1 MDTKDDFYD
10 RRNEFEWLDNI
21 FSKDVT
27 ESAYGIIIYA
37 QSGVGKSTLVSKYVE
52 YSKFNIHL
60 ISVNIPSLNNSTT
73 TNGFYFERMYRSF
86 LSSLYGTETLEG
98 IKSLPTTTIDNVSVG
113 LNAFVFGISASAKNT
128 TEPSEN
134 PNFYRYKWLL
144 KELDRKKYE
153 ETPIVFEL
161 ENIQR
166 MDDESYF
173 LLQNL
178 VQNAHNCFIIFEYTI
193 DQYNTELKVF
203 QLYESFRNYI
213 TLEEP
218 YELNWLPIS
227 DVRKVMK
234 EKAALYT
241 DPELMAIYAQNS
253 GNILAMKILKP
264 PTVAQ
269 NKNYKPIR
277 TAINNCSDQEKFLLI
292 LVSLNGGSIQISI
305 LSKIFLV
312 LERNHKR
319 VYWINPNNIS
329 HVLYT
334 LTEEKFIERKE
345 EGYYIHDSLS
355 DQLLD
360 YSFSEIGYLA
370 YNLLVD
376 YYSNKS
382 LNEEEDFNILLNLY
396 IKYNDERVNSLLY
409 KLKNH
414 LHIHQL
420 TDKLKNK
427 LIDMDTYLQTHA
439 LNFNLYEKIHIM
451 LLDIL
456 FCSSDFQGVDTLLDI
471 YENTEN
477 KIYILFRFASGAHT
491 MAKDYFQE
499 EYKKEIYK
507 YGDNSRMSL
516 FLKLC
521 YLNNLMQD
529 SGDQEPIAFANDILK
544 NENYVQYPEYYFVLK
559 TITFYQPN
567 SEAITNLNICS
578 DMFYNMGRNDLGIM
592 TDITLCTRMAQ
603 DGKTTWAKNKLLIL
617 QKENFQ
623 HALCNNYMFLNNLS
637 AVELLEGI
645 ATDETIFRLEDA
657 ILYPTSE
664 YEHAL
669 ILNNML
675 IAYLMSKEY
684 KKADDIADRLSLPQY
699 DQIHGEQFCHI
710 RWTNLLFYSR
720 IRNKQKIS
728 YYEGKLI
735 HLANRCE
742 QDDLRQYITLRL
754 SSAKCIPS
762 ENRHHYLYRNLYRST
777 FIGYW
782 QPEIDYTIA
791 HENGY

>member
-1 MDTKDDFYD
+1 MDTKDEFYD
-10 RRNEFEWLDNI
+10 RDSEFKWFDNI

-27 ESAYGIIIYA
+27 GAAYGIIIYA

-52 YSKFNIHL
+52 CTKFNIRL

-73 TNGFYFERMYRSF
+73 TNGFYFERVYRSF

-98 IKSLPTTTIDNVSVG
+98 IKALQTTTIDNVSVG
-113 LNAFVFGISASAKNT
+113 LNAFIFGISASTKNT
-128 TEPSEN
+128 TEPGEN
-134 PNFYRYKWLL
+134 PNFYRYKWLV
-144 KELDRKKYE
+144 KELNREKYE
-153 ETPIVFEL
+153 EIPIVIEL
-161 ENIQR
+161 ENVQR
-166 MDDESYF
+166 MDDESFF

-178 VQNAHNCFIIFEYTI
+178 VQNARNCFIVFEYTI

-203 QLYESFRNYI
+203 QLYENFKNYI
-213 TLEEP
+213 MLEEP

-234 EKAALYT
+234 DKAALYT
-241 DPELMAIYAQNS
+241 DFELMDIYARNS

-264 PTVAQ
+264 LTVSK
-269 NKNYKPIR
+269 NKDYRLIKSVIKS
-277 TAINNCSDQEKFLLI
+277 CSEQEKFLLI

-305 LSKIFLV
+305 LSKIFLL
-312 LERNHKR
+312 LERNHKK

-329 HVLYT
+329 HILYT
-334 LTEEKFIERKE
+334 LTEEKFIERKDDV
-345 EGYYIHDSLS
+345 YRIHDSLT

-382 LNEEEDFNILLNLY
+382 LNEEEFNILLNLY

-427 LIDMDTYLQTHA
+427 LIDMDTYLQTHSF
-439 LNFNLYEKIHIM
+439 NFNLYEKIHIM

-456 FCSSDFQGVDTLLDI
+456 FCSSDFQGVDTLLNI
-471 YENTEN
+471 YEDSEN

-491 MAKDYFQE
+491 MAKASFQE
-499 EYKKEIYK
+499 EYKKEICNYR
-507 YGDNSRMSL
+507 DNSRMSL

-521 YLNNLMQD
+521 YLNNLMRD
-529 SGDQEPIAFANDILK
+529 SGDQEPVAFANYILK
-544 NENYVQYPEYYFVLK
+544 NENYIQYPEYYFVLK

-578 DMFYNMGRNDLGIM
+578 DMFYNIGRNDLGIM

-603 DGKTTWAKNKLLIL
+603 DGKTTWAKNKLSIL

-623 HALCNNYMFLNNLS
+623 YAFCNNYMFLNNLS
-637 AVELLEGI
+637 AIELLDGTV
-645 ATDETIFRLEDA
+645 TDETILRLEDA

-675 IAYLMSKEY
+675 IAYLMSKDY

-710 RWTNLLFYSR
+710 RWTNLLFYSS
-720 IRNKQKIS
+720 IRNEQKLS
-728 YYEGKLI
+728 YYEGKLK
-735 HLANRCE
+735 HLAETCE

-754 SSAKCIPS
+754 SSANCIPP
-762 ENRHHYLYRNLYRST
+762 ENRYHFLYKNLYRST

-782 QPEIDYTIA
+782 QPEIDYAIVCD
-791 HENGY
+791 NKYK